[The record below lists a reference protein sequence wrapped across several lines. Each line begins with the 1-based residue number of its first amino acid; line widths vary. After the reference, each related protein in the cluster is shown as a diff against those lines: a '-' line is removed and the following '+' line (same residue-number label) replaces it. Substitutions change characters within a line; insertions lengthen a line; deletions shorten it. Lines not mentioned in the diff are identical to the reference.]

1 MLGESSKWCAEEPA
15 KMEEPSVQEERS
27 EPWSRKLT
35 LLGGD
40 KLGESSRSR
49 KLTLLGESSRSF
61 SRKLTLLGGDKL
73 GESSRSRKLTLLGE
87 SSLRM
92 GSLFG
97 FGGSRKLSRKP
108 SVDNEEQSTGVKRT
122 GSVSAMK
129 RSMSKKASLITLDKR
144 AGIGSGKRLLGS
156 VAALHI
162 GNYIGAAGINQR
174 LFDAWK
180 RYVILSKVEREQQ
193 RQINEHIALSKAKH
207 IKWEQTH
214 GQQKKATHGV
224 SLETG
229 EAARIQEL
237 LRQKEEA
244 RRAAQEQL
252 HDERKSRATQA
263 GVRYVPWPTLDD
275 LVEAGIITRKQ
286 MKLSDIFNGDGVCA
300 RDDALKDVA
309 EEIVERYTRGDS
321 NPLPPGMLWAD
332 EESYEEAA
340 GEAPSRISLFDRAAD
355 AARMTLGAL
364 FSRGGD
370 DADRASTRTSARA
383 STRASKAKGG
393 ETQLFSRNSN
403 TSSAATPA
411 SGGKLNAASIYQKA
425 NAMPFEDFRAFMA
438 TVDPIAWLEA
448 RGGDNKAQLGLSS
461 AGQSQA
467 SLNAFVDPATTLN
480 ASSIYQMARFLSLSD
495 FRSFTSQVHPIVWLE
510 AQLAQCPD
518 RWTEAAD
525 RLSTRTS
532 RVV

>member
-15 KMEEPSVQEERS
+15 KMEEPSVEEEHS
-27 EPWSRKLT
+27 KSGSSRKLT
-35 LLGGD
+35 LLGGK
-40 KLGESSRSR
+40 KLGESSSR
-49 KLTLLGESSRSF
+49 G
-61 SRKLTLLGGDKL
+61 
-73 GESSRSRKLTLLGE
+73 RKLTLLGE
-87 SSLRM
+87 SSLST

-97 FGGSRKLSRKP
+97 LGGSRKHSRKA
-108 SVDNEEQSTGVKRT
+108 SGSIENKRT
-122 GSVSAMK
+122 
-129 RSMSKKASLITLDKR
+129 
-144 AGIGSGKRLLGS
+144 GIGSGKRLQGS
-156 VAALHI
+156 VIAPHSAVHVS
-162 GNYIGAAGINQR
+162 NYIGAAGINQR

-180 RYVILSKVEREQQ
+180 RYVVLSKVEREQQ
-193 RQINEHIALSKAKH
+193 RQINEHIAQAKAKH

-244 RRAAQEQL
+244 RRVSQEQL

-275 LVEAGIITRKQ
+275 LVEAGIIERKQ
-286 MKLSDIFNGDGVCA
+286 MRISAIFRGNA
-300 RDDALKDVA
+300 ALKDVA
-309 EEIVERYTRGDS
+309 EEIVERYSRGDS
-321 NPLPPGMLWAD
+321 NPLPPGMLWD
-332 EESYEEAA
+332 EEENYEEAA

-393 ETQLFSRNSN
+393 ETQLFSRNS
-403 TSSAATPA
+403 SAQPA

-448 RGGDNKAQLGLSS
+448 RGGDNKAQQGLSS